1 MKKLLVTVAAIL
13 AIALL
18 TGCPG
23 APKDTDDAGGNSGS
37 GSGSGTGNNGNGSG
51 GGSGSGTATPT
62 RTKATNK
69 FGEWEGVYEVGD
81 IVFSDG
87 SATPYSNTLSLSD
100 AQKGAAIAIIFYKG
114 TALNNPGVSKT
125 RTLGMGIC
133 QSPGPIDWCT
143 AEANA
148 KNLKIL
154 TTEVNV
160 RYYSTDSSSKNDGSN
175 NFARIGEFL
184 VNPDKRYDPQ
194 EDDTGN
200 PDLYPVFYFAKNY
213 KTYEGSHVAESS
225 FENGWYIPSIAELK
239 ELWKSFTTVKAA
251 NTLCG
256 GTEFRIR
263 DDGDNILWYWSS
275 SYTNDCDE
283 QSAAT
288 INLEDGDASAHK
300 KSLSTSQYYAPKIYG
315 LVIREF

>member
-1 MKKLLVTVAAIL
+1 MKKVLFGLIVVLMTLALAGCKKPTDGENSSNNSDGAA
-13 AIALL
+13 
-18 TGCPG
+18 GN
-23 APKDTDDAGGNSGS
+23 GG
-37 GSGSGTGNNGNGSG
+37 GNNGSG
-51 GGSGSGTATPT
+51 AATPT
-62 RTKATNK
+62 RKKATGK
-69 FGEWEGVYEVGD
+69 LGEWEGVYEVGD
-81 IVFSDG
+81 IVFTDG
-87 SATPYSNTLSLSD
+87 SATPYSANLTLTD
-100 AQKGAAIAIIFYKG
+100 TQKAGAIAIIFYKG
-114 TALNNPGVSKT
+114 SGLNNPGASKT

-133 QSPGPIDWCT
+133 QSTGPINWCT
-143 AEANA
+143 DEANA
-148 KNLKIL
+148 KNLKIF

-160 RYYSTDSSSKNDGSN
+160 RYYSTDPSSKNDGSN

-213 KTYEGSHVAESS
+213 KTYEGSHVAGSS
-225 FENGWYIPSIAELK
+225 FENGWYIPSIAELL

-300 KSLSTSQYYAPKIYG
+300 KSQSTSQYYAPKIYG